1 MRISFIDIN
10 DLNIND
16 HRNLLWYQKAQT
28 VNGLSPCWWT
38 MAIGHLNNDGNS
50 HSKHLFLI
58 IHTWKCLQLY
68 LWNRGNSPYPNTIN
82 PQNWK
87 MHPLSQRHSSHT
99 SCHWLLFLPS
109 KIPGSKLRDWVF
121 LKSVGRALLLKE
133 RYQTIRTIW
142 FQSLRLIPFV
152 TLKLHILF

>member
-16 HRNLLWYQKAQT
+16 HRNLLWYHKVQT

-99 SCHWLLFLPS
+99 SCHWLLFPPS

-133 RYQTIRTIW
+133 R
-142 FQSLRLIPFV
+142 
-152 TLKLHILF
+152 